1 MELVHVS
8 MILNGLAHVFLN
20 LNKNN
25 KQSLK
30 IYPGTQKKMGMLNVI
45 KQLQHFI
52 LCNMMCYGALKSN
65 IDHTWSI
72 LLFSAP

>member
-1 MELVHVS
+1 MNQLMGFGFE
-8 MILNGLAHVFLN
+8 
-20 LNKNN
+20 NKHN

-30 IYPGTQKKMGMLNVI
+30 IYPGTL
-45 KQLQHFI
+45 

-65 IDHTWSI
+65 IDHGLLPWSI